1 MKLVRT
7 EESIGQVICHDMTQ
21 IIVGVTKDARF
32 RKGHII
38 REEDIPILLSMGK
51 EHIYVWE
58 MGEDMVHEDDAVEHL
73 VAACENEFMNRSAVK
88 EGKVELS
95 AMQAGVLEIDVERL
109 LQINSLGDVMIA
121 TRSNHSVVQPGDK
134 IAGMRIIPLAIS
146 RGRLGEVGKIA
157 SASNPLLCIHP
168 FSIKD
173 CTILVTGNEVLKGLI
188 KDTFS
193 SVIEQ
198 KMAAFGVRTNEIIL
212 TGDDPQD
219 ITRQILRAKQEG
231 ASLIVCTGGMSVDPD
246 DHTPGA
252 IKASH
257 AQVVSYGSPVLPGAM
272 FMLSYLQ
279 DTPVLGLPGCVMYAK
294 RTVLDLLLPRIL
306 CGVRLQASDVAKLGA
321 GGLCLQCQIC
331 HFPNCSFGNGSL

>member
-1 MKLVRT
+1 
-7 EESIGQVICHDMTQ
+7 
-21 IIVGVTKDARF
+21 
-32 RKGHII
+32 
-38 REEDIPILLSMGK
+38 
-51 EHIYVWE
+51 
-58 MGEDMVHEDDAVEHL
+58 
-73 VAACENEFMNRSAVK
+73 
-88 EGKVELS
+88 
-95 AMQAGVLEIDVERL
+95 MQSGVLEIDVERL

-146 RGRLGEVGKIA
+146 RGRLGEVGKIE